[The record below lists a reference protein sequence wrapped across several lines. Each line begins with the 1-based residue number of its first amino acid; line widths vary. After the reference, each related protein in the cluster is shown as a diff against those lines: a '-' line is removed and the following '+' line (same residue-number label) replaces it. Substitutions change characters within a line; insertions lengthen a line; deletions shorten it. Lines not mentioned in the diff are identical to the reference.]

1 MKEKEIINKIEALPK
16 EKIDELFYRCGWK
29 DEERGSNKSLPSWRI
44 KDIKSGKGKELIKTF
59 IQEIGPEIIFNI
71 LLTIISKS

>member
-59 IQEIGPEIIFNI
+59 IQEIGPESQEPLVTARNI
-71 LLTIISKS
+71 